1 MIAKHYV
8 PLIFITIS
16 SYILFL
22 ETIIWTAKAFDV
34 FKNDV
39 ALSFEIWYSKKN
51 MDMMDGPKNVRWT
64 KGG

>member
-39 ALSFEIWYSKKN
+39 ALSFEIWYSKI
-51 MDMMDGPKNVRWT
+51 
-64 KGG
+64 KGRNGH